1 MFKPASTWSDTALL
15 VKLYWTIDRRGDSRQ
30 SRIIRLITLIILI
43 GVAIAISFGV
53 GVGAGAVI
61 TNPALPFVIRL
72 GTVPGL
78 LLTMVLV
85 GTLISGINQAIRA
98 LYLTNDMELLFSAP
112 IRTEAVLTAKL
123 IGRLPTM
130 VLVTLI
136 LTIPALIGFGIATG
150 LGPAFYVAG
159 SFALLMAPL
168 FGISAGALLAMF
180 IVRILP
186 AQRVS
191 EYLGAA
197 SIILGVLMAILF
209 QLPRFLRSDDGEG
222 LDPGALE
229 AISGLIESV
238 ENIPLPSMWA
248 GQGLVELAQGR
259 IVSALSGLAL
269 YLLLT
274 AGLFFVTLLLANR
287 LYLTSWLRM
296 QGSGITRSGYVEEA
310 GVFGSSS
317 TEAGIASKDWLLR
330 LRDARQLAGLVSG
343 LVFAIFFGYI
353 MLRPGS
359 NEGLMAVSQN
369 RQGNILDTV
378 FSTGVVISGVI
389 LYAGWVTF
397 QRAALT
403 ALSIEGRSFYIL
415 KAAPVPPQ
423 TVFRSKVL
431 GLVVPYALISLLM
444 LVAAWFFL
452 RFSAL
457 WIPYA
462 WFCLLIIG
470 YGMIT
475 ISTTMGF
482 LYPRLD
488 WDDPRRMTSNQAGWR
503 NLVAVL
509 IYGLLSLAIAL
520 LSFVAANIIPQ
531 FALLYVLLGLVFLAG
546 MAWLVERWSVR
557 QVAKKWANIELP
569 G

>member
-1 MFKPASTWSDTALL
+1 MFEDIVLL

-30 SRIIRLITLIILI
+30 SRIVRLVTTLIL
-43 GVAIAISFGV
+43 GGLVMGLSAGV
-53 GVGAGAVI
+53 GLGAGHLI
-61 TNPALPFVIRL
+61 TNPDLPFEIRL
-72 GTVPGL
+72 GTLPGL

-123 IGRLPTM
+123 VSRLPTT
-130 VLVTLI
+130 VLVTLL
-136 LTIPALIGFGIATG
+136 LTIPALIGFGISTG
-150 LGPAFYVAG
+150 LGVGFYIAG
-159 SFALLMAPL
+159 TIALVLAPL
-168 FGISAGALLAMF
+168 FGLSAGALLAMI
-180 IVRILP
+180 IVRFLP

-197 SIILGVLMAILF
+197 SIILGVFVAILF
-209 QLPRFLRSDDGEG
+209 QLPRFLSSDNGRGINPD
-222 LDPGALE
+222 AAE
-229 AISGLIESV
+229 AMRGMISSIES
-238 ENIPLPSMWA
+238 IPLPSMWA
-248 GQGLVELAQGR
+248 GQGLVDLAQGR
-259 IVSALSGLAL
+259 FVSALGELAV

-287 LYLTSWLRM
+287 MYLTSWLRM
-296 QGSGITRSGYVEEA
+296 QGSGITRSGYVEQA
-310 GVFGSSS
+310 GIFGSSS

-330 LRDARQLAGLVSG
+330 LRDPRQLAGLVSG
-343 LVFAIFFGYI
+343 LIFAIFFSYI

-359 NEGLMAVSQN
+359 NEGLMAVSTSEV
-369 RQGNILDTV
+369 GNILDIV
-378 FSTGVVISGVI
+378 FSQGVVISGII

-403 ALSIEGRSFYIL
+403 SLSIEGRSFYLI
-415 KAAPVPPQ
+415 KAAPLAPQ

-431 GLVVPYALISLLM
+431 GLVLPYALFSLL
-444 LVAAWFFL
+444 LLIAAWFFM
-452 RFSAL
+452 RFSAV

-488 WDDPRRMTSNQAGWR
+488 WDDPRRMTSQQATWR
-503 NLVAVL
+503 NLIAVL
-509 IYGLLSLAIAL
+509 IYGLISLFIAL
-520 LSFVAANIIPQ
+520 LSFVAASIYPR
-531 FALLYVLLGLVFLAG
+531 FALLCVLLGLVILAG
-546 MAWLVERWSVR
+546 MAWLVERWSMRSVS
-557 QVAKKWANIELP
+557 KKWAGIELP